1 MSKYLR
7 VILNRLGDIKVCVQ
21 CIEAD
26 FRVFRW
32 IFDDFLN
39 SASKSHQFM
48 SKLKNKIPNGYL
60 SPVLP
65 FFMKFHFIERNLKD
79 LGCFFND
86 YIARLVNTPYPLS
99 IGFGGHSSVKMHKNA
114 LERR

>member
-1 MSKYLR
+1 
-7 VILNRLGDIKVCVQ
+7 
-21 CIEAD
+21 
-26 FRVFRW
+26 
-32 IFDDFLN
+32 
-39 SASKSHQFM
+39 M
-48 SKLKNKIPNGYL
+48 SKLKNEIPNGYL

-65 FFMKFHFIERNLKD
+65 FFMKFHFIGRNLKD
-79 LGCFFND
+79 LGCFFFND